1 MERVL
6 CMPELKITN
15 AHLERDAYLY
25 VRQSTPRQVLENT
38 ESTQRQY
45 ALRERA
51 VALGWPFER
60 VHIID
65 CGLGKTG
72 SQAARRPRFQRLVSE
87 VAPGEA
93 GVAMG
98 FEGSRL
104 AGHCAA
110 CPRLMAL
117 CASAGTP
124 ILGHGGQ

>member
-65 CGLGKTG
+65 SDLGKTG
-72 SQAARRPRFQRLVSE
+72 SQAAGRDGFQQLVGEVEPGKAGLIMGLE
-87 VAPGEA
+87 VAPLARNGA
-93 GVAMG
+93 CCH
-98 FEGSRL
+98 RL
-104 AGHCAA
+104 LDVCKLATT
-110 CPRLMAL
+110 RD
-117 CASAGTP
+117 
-124 ILGHGGQ
+124 QDED

>member
-38 ESTQRQY
+38 ESTQGQY

-65 CGLGKTG
+65 GDVGKIG
-72 SQAARRPRFQRLVSE
+72 CQAAGRAGFQELLRE
-87 VAPGEA
+87 VAIGNA
-93 GVAMG
+93 GMLV
-98 FEGSRL
+98 R
-104 AGHCAA
+104 CAA
-110 CPRLMAL
+110 PRIAGP
-117 CASAGTP
+117 CAE
-124 ILGHGGQ
+124 LLR